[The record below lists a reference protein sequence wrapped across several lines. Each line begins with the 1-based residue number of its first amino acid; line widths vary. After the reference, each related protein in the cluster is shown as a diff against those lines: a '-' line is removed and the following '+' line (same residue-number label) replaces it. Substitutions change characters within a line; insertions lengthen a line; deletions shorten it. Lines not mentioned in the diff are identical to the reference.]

1 MKPRIHSDSGGQSL
15 PGFARFAGVSFS
27 LSFPGSQT
35 AGREDICHPVSKC
48 LTNVSER
55 RNFQPAHQLF
65 FALAQVLT
73 KPVTDGKSK
82 DGKDKEIPIPEIRMV
97 PSYEQDY
104 RANFNR
110 GVTYIRSESSFIC

>member
-1 MKPRIHSDSGGQSL
+1 M
-15 PGFARFAGVSFS
+15 
-27 LSFPGSQT
+27 
-35 AGREDICHPVSKC
+35 
-48 LTNVSER
+48 
-55 RNFQPAHQLF
+55 
-65 FALAQVLT
+65 
-73 KPVTDGKSK
+73 TDGKSK